1 MRFDVPVVPDAD
13 QARQWLHQE
22 LTDPVYRERESLLQR
37 FWDWL
42 SDLFGAVP
50 IGGAGGP
57 WWLLGILVLVAVI
70 ALIALKVAGPVR
82 RGAQRRT
89 ASARV
94 LADDDLRD
102 AEDLRAAANAAA
114 HAGDWATAVAERFR
128 AIVRALEDRAVLD
141 ERPGRT
147 AREAADTAAVRLPD
161 HAEGLRWASGLFDG
175 VVYGHHDAHE
185 QDDAALREVDRAV
198 DRARVRAR

>member
-13 QARQWLHQE
+13 QARQWLQQE

-42 SDLFGAVP
+42 SDLFGSVP
-50 IGGAGGP
+50 IGGVGGP
-57 WWLLGILVLVAVI
+57 WWLLLILLLVAVI

-82 RGAQRRT
+82 RDAARRT

-114 HAGDWATAVAERFR
+114 LAGDWATAVAERFR

-147 AREAADTAAVRLPD
+147 AREAADAAAARLPD
-161 HAEGLRWASGLFDG
+161 HAEGLHGASGLFDG
-175 VVYGHHDAHE
+175 VVYGHHDARE
-185 QDDAALREVDRAV
+185 QDDAALRELDRAV